1 MYAPIP
7 KLQLK
12 VIFPTEVNDPRVSTI
27 KLLQESISSGFS
39 RKPKYGL
46 LPVTSPKKLGVYI
59 LKSNSLLAS
68 KEFDFKIYTPS
79 FFGLVTGNN
88 PYLGL
93 RENPDEIDSCSNFMV
108 ETRGSFTSVGKMT
121 FSWSFGMG
129 AYIENYLW
137 IYL

>member
-1 MYAPIP
+1 MKKIY
-7 KLQLK
+7 
-12 VIFPTEVNDPRVSTI
+12 
-27 KLLQESISSGFS
+27 LL
-39 RKPKYGL
+39 L
-46 LPVTSPKKLGVYI
+46 
-59 LKSNSLLAS
+59 SLLVFTKFICFAQEPAS

-79 FFGLVTGNN
+79 FFGLATGNN